1 MYSLYKYATLSLI
14 CLSSCTSSVPAAC
27 PMPEAETNLSVGDVC
42 QSIGTA
48 LCLRLSQCKVS
59 LEESINDCARKFKHM
74 CCHGVVCAYRHT
86 ATRQA
91 VRKCSDDILEV
102 SCNYFTSSD
111 WKDLPWVPVTCS
123 TL

>member
-1 MYSLYKYATLSLI
+1 MFYKFVLLSTL
-14 CLSSCTSSVPAAC
+14 CLASCTSSAPPASC
-27 PMPEAETNLSVGDVC
+27 PLPSEEKLTVGEVC

-59 LEESINDCARKFKHM
+59 LNDSINGCADKFKHM
-74 CCHGVVCAYRHT
+74 CCHGAVCSYTHT

-102 SCNYFTSSD
+102 SCQNFFSSN
-111 WKDLPWVPVTCS
+111 WKDNTWVPVTCS